1 MLDIIREMVMAVDK
15 LEKRLEKV
23 ETPKKTSK
31 PELVL
36 PPLLPPTQLPH
47 IPSALLIVG
56 MYEMLAPMMP
66 MGAPFLR

>member
-1 MLDIIREMVMAVDK
+1 MLDIIREMVVAVDK

-36 PPLLPPTQLPH
+36 PPTQLPH

-56 MYEMLAPMMP
+56 MYEMMAPMMP